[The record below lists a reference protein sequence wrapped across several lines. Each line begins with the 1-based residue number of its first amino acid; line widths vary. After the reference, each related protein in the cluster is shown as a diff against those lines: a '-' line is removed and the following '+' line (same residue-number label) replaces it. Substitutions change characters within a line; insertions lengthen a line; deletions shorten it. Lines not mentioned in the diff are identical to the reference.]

1 MKNINS
7 PENEN
12 KATENI
18 KEDQKE
24 IDTENINWEKPI
36 IIS

>member
-12 KATENI
+12 KTTENI
-18 KEDQKE
+18 KENQKE
-24 IDTENINWEKPI
+24 INTENIN
-36 IIS
+36 